1 MSSFEQPNKGKAAL
15 FSTPMT
21 SKHYRWQALWQID
34 QEDGMAVHDSGLRV
48 RLKDGSGEAENA
60 GVVVL
65 LLVPDHR
72 EHNAHAMVQRLVRQG
87 AQLLIDPHSRG
98 WRGKAYAY

>member
-15 FSTPMT
+15 FSTRMT

-34 QEDGMAVHDSGLRV
+34 QDDGMAVHDSGLRV
-48 RLKDGSGEAENA
+48 CLKDGSGEAENA
-60 GVVVL
+60 GAMVL
-65 LLVPDHR
+65 LLIPDHG
-72 EHNAHAMVQRLVRQG
+72 EHNAHAMVQRLVREG

-98 WRGKAYAY
+98 WRGKA